1 MLIHSLIALA
11 LLAALASPA
20 LAQPAVPAVPPAAGA
35 RPAPVAAAP
44 APVAPRPGPA
54 ADATRTSDAAPM
66 ASAPIPVTP
75 AFAPAPAARQAA
87 ATPNATVPA
96 VAGDAP
102 PTSDAPTTVARNAP
116 VTAPSTGAAA
126 PTTDAAAIPA
136 VPTPESLQTVT
147 KNYPVT
153 AEGNAHFLATYATMS
168 GVKTLDGGV
177 MYRALVTGKG
187 TTSPLGRL
195 DTVTV
200 SYRGWLIDGTS
211 FDNSPI
217 GAPRSFQLAQLIE
230 GWRTALLKMKTGDL
244 WEIVVPSPLAYGAEG
259 RPGRIPPNQALIF
272 VISLGKVEY
281 AG

>member
-1 MLIHSLIALA
+1 
-11 LLAALASPA
+11 
-20 LAQPAVPAVPPAAGA
+20 
-35 RPAPVAAAP
+35 
-44 APVAPRPGPA
+44 
-54 ADATRTSDAAPM
+54 M
-66 ASAPIPVTP
+66 ASAPT
-75 AFAPAPAARQAA
+75 FAPAPAARPAA
-87 ATPNATVPA
+87 PNPNAAVPA

-116 VTAPSTGAAA
+116 AAAPSTGAA

-136 VPTPESLQTVT
+136 VPTAESLQTVA

-153 AEGNAHFLATYATMS
+153 AEGNARFLATYATMP

-217 GAPRSFQLAQLIE
+217 GTPRSFQLAQLIE